1 MCYTVHSYCM
11 PKKLYDVASVGN
23 TQHQWSITEYER
35 HDRAPF
41 WYVFMMSAGIVL
53 VGFGLFTGNFLFSLI
68 IILFAIILFLQSQQH
83 PIEVPFSITNVG
95 IVVSDRFYSYS
106 ELKEFYIIYQP
117 PVVKTLYIETGSVW
131 HPRLRIPL
139 YDQNPVEI
147 RHTLQNYLVENIE
160 KEDEPL
166 SDRLSRNWGI
176 H

>member
-1 MCYTVHSYCM
+1 M

-23 TQHQWSITEYER
+23 VQHQWSVTEYER

-41 WYVFMMSAGIVL
+41 WYVFMISIGIVL
-53 VGFGLFTGNFLFSLI
+53 VVFGLFTGNFLFSLI

-83 PIEVPFSITNVG
+83 PIEVPFLITNVG
-95 IVVSDRFYSYS
+95 VVVSDRFYSYS

-117 PVVKTLYIETGSVW
+117 PAIKTLYIETGSVW
-131 HPRLRIPL
+131 HPRLHIPL
-139 YDQNPVEI
+139 YDQNPVEV
-147 RHTLQNYLVENIE
+147 RHTLQNYLIENIE